1 MPDEYTKAVV
11 QGQTGSPGGWVLNTR
26 TTSRGSIPKSVR
38 MCESGSHV
46 IVLRNPETGEIQII
60 PFRCNSWR
68 CPRCQRFKGAQ
79 DFVRVKNAMLR
90 LGDHWVYLVLTMIH
104 GNYSSEWAAYNAGY
118 FNWQKLSKRL
128 IRAFGPL
135 AYVQTWEAHKS
146 GFPHANVAI
155 NNAGIWDACKD
166 DGWRQFRQQ
175 LKPMLVECGFGYV
188 VHVEPLRPDT
198 GQGLAGYL
206 TKLSRELTGSSVK
219 NQVPVNAP
227 PGFRRLRAS
236 RGLLEPI
243 HRPGIHEGLL
253 IPAKAA
259 RLVDFR
265 PEGWLELQ
273 KARLDERGKKSGR
286 KKRGHR

>member
-1 MPDEYTKAVV
+1 
-11 QGQTGSPGGWVLNTR
+11 
-26 TTSRGSIPKSVR
+26 
-38 MCESGSHV
+38 
-46 IVLRNPETGEIQII
+46 
-60 PFRCNSWR
+60 
-68 CPRCQRFKGAQ
+68 
-79 DFVRVKNAMLR
+79 MLR
-90 LGDHWVYLVLTMIH
+90 LGDRWVYLVLTMIH

-128 IRAFGPL
+128 IRAHGSL
-135 AYVQTWEAHKS
+135 DYIQTWEAHTS

-155 NNAGIWDACKD
+155 YNPSIWDACKGE
-166 DGWRQFRQQ
+166 GWRKFRQY
-175 LKPMLVECGFGYV
+175 LKPILVECGFGYV

-243 HRPGIHEGLL
+243 HRPGINEGML
-253 IPAKAA
+253 IPAKLA
-259 RLVDFR
+259 RFVDFR
-265 PEGWLELQ
+265 PEAWVEHK
-273 KARLDERGKKSGR
+273 KAHQSQRREKSGVI
-286 KKRGHR
+286 KRGRRLKECPLR